1 MITQVIWF
9 KKDLRLTDHRPLAQA
24 AKAGPVLPIY
34 VFEDRLLGAE
44 DFSGRHLKFIKEC
57 LGELQSSFE
66 DLGGELLLHRG
77 DVLTSLQAILQ
88 EVGGFHLWSHEETGN
103 GLSYQRDVQVGD
115 WCKTHGIL
123 WTEIPQ
129 TGVVRRLS
137 DRDGWSARWNS
148 RMSETIVP
156 CPGPEEIQFVAPET
170 LSKIGHIT
178 ESPPHPELSNQLVLQ
193 RGGRSHAL
201 NLQDSFLQSR
211 GQHYQK
217 EMSSPASAESS
228 CSRMSPYLTFGCI
241 SMRETYQ
248 TAREHRA
255 GLYEIKRDG
264 GTISPGW
271 LGSLKS
277 YLGRLRW
284 HCHFMQK
291 LEDEPSIEF
300 HNFSRTCDGL
310 REDHW
315 NQEWHEAWCAGQTGY
330 PMIDAA
336 MRYLNHTGWINFRM
350 RAMLVSFSSYHL
362 WNHWREPAHHLARL
376 FTDYEPGIHYSQVQM
391 QSGVTGINTVRIYS
405 PIKQA
410 EDQDPNGDFIRRW
423 VPELEGL
430 PSPLIFRP
438 EALTTME
445 QSLYGCRIGTDY
457 PAPLVDHREAY
468 ETARKRMYGLRGTSK
483 SREEANRIQAKHG
496 SRRRG
501 ARSWR

>member
-1 MITQVIWF
+1 MSEPLTPCPAPEEIGFLALETPD
-9 KKDLRLTDHRPLAQA
+9 KLRHN
-24 AKAGPVLPIY
+24 
-34 VFEDRLLGAE
+34 
-44 DFSGRHLKFIKEC
+44 
-57 LGELQSSFE
+57 
-66 DLGGELLLHRG
+66 GELLAHSE
-77 DVLTSLQAILQ
+77 LT
-88 EVGGFHLWSHEETGN
+88 
-103 GLSYQRDVQVGD
+103 
-115 WCKTHGIL
+115 
-123 WTEIPQ
+123 
-129 TGVVRRLS
+129 
-137 DRDGWSARWNS
+137 DR
-148 RMSETIVP
+148 MT
-156 CPGPEEIQFVAPET
+156 
-170 LSKIGHIT
+170 
-178 ESPPHPELSNQLVLQ
+178 LQ

-201 NLQDSFLQSR
+201 KLQSSFLESR

-217 EMSSPASAESS
+217 EMSSPISAESS
-228 CSRMSPYLTFGCI
+228 CSRMSPYLTYGCL

-255 GLYEIKRDG
+255 GLYEIKRGG
-264 GTISPGW
+264 GTIPPGW

-310 REDHW
+310 REDRW
-315 NQEWHEAWCAGQTGY
+315 NQEWHEAWCTGQTGY

-430 PSPLIFRP
+430 PSPLILRP
-438 EALTTME
+438 ETLTTME